1 MRKHE
6 SRFLA
11 NGCMYSVI
19 VDWVDVETGLY
30 KKQTY
35 MNNGSDNSIYV
46 DSNNYLHNLHGRAM
60 TIDDVH
66 YIHGRYYNKKEWLI
80 EREVLLLEDNR
91 EEILN
96 QI

>member
-1 MRKHE
+1 MKEHDCRILKIGE
-6 SRFLA
+6 IYYAF
-11 NGCMYSVI
+11 
-19 VDWVDVETGLY
+19 
-30 KKQTY
+30 
-35 MNNGSDNSIYV
+35 YV